1 MSSVDRFSGM
11 GVRLS
16 KKVRRKLD
24 ELARATGRSK
34 GSVIRA
40 LVRLASARDMNALSI
55 IREEQATM
63 EAEDAKW

>member
-24 ELARATGRSK
+24 ELGRATGRSK

>member
-16 KKVRRKLD
+16 KKERRKLD